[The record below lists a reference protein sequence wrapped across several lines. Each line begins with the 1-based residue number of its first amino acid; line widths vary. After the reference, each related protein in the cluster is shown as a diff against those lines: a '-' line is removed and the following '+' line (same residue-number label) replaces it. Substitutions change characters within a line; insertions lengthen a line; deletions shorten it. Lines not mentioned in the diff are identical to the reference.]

1 MSIRIIVII
10 AIVAMAG
17 LAIAAWNMSAQRAE
31 APPGEGGAPAPV
43 ESAPGE
49 VAAPEPADPGVGWNV
64 PEGWTID
71 VAGGMRLATYLV
83 PAARGVEGAQCAV
96 YYFGPG
102 QGGGVDANLQRWLGE
117 FQPLDK
123 HDIQR
128 LTPDGITVTRIDAR
142 GTYVAHS
149 MRGPEEPGEKKSWG
163 LLGAVVEG
171 PQGDLFFKLI
181 GPSATVDA
189 AAADFDRMLGSM
201 RKK

>member
-1 MSIRIIVII
+1 MSIRIVVII

-31 APPGEGGAPAPV
+31 PPPGEAGAPSPA

-49 VAAPEPADPGVGWNV
+49 VAAPVAADPGVHWDV
-64 PEGWTID
+64 PRTWTID
-71 VAGGMRLATYLV
+71 LAQGMRLATYLV
-83 PAARGVEGAQCAV
+83 PAAKGSEQAQCAV

-102 QGGGVDANLQRWLGE
+102 QGGGVEPNLQRWMGE
-117 FQPLDK
+117 FQPLEK
-123 HDIQR
+123 HDIKR
-128 LTPDGITVTRIDAR
+128 LVPGGITVTRITAS

-149 MRGPEEPGEKKSWG
+149 MRGPEEPAEKKSAG

-171 PQGDLFFKLI
+171 PQGDVFFKLI

-189 AAADFDRMLGSM
+189 ATADFDRMLESM
-201 RKK
+201 KKE

>member
-31 APPGEGGAPAPV
+31 APAEGGAPAPA

-49 VAAPEPADPGVGWNV
+49 VTAPEPADPGLAWNV
-64 PEGWTID
+64 PDSWTID

-83 PAARGVEGAQCAV
+83 PASGGGEQAQCAV

-102 QGGGVDANLQRWLGE
+102 QGGGVEPNLQRWMGE

-128 LTPDGITVTRIDAR
+128 LVPGGITVTRISAS

-149 MRGPEEPGEKKSWG
+149 MRGPEEPGEKKSWA

-171 PQGDLFFKLI
+171 PQGDVFFKLT
-181 GPSATVDA
+181 GPSATVA
-189 AAADFDRMLGSM
+189 AAAAGFDRMLGSM
-201 RKK
+201 KKK